1 MRSFPVRCVAPSLA
15 AAVLGLA
22 FAVTARAQATA
33 GPIPNPAAPAA
44 AAPAPDGDGVIL
56 IGGATTREG
65 FVKGRPLIE
74 TAAYKVHASRRD
86 APGIVEVHARDT
98 DIFYVLDGT
107 ATLVTGGRTIDART
121 TAPDEIRG
129 ARIEGG
135 TTRPLAR
142 GDVVIIPSGVPHWFR
157 DVQAPFLYYTV
168 KVTGPAPT
176 AGSGR

>member
-1 MRSFPVRCVAPSLA
+1 MATSLA
-15 AAVLGLA
+15 ALVLGLA

-33 GPIPNPAAPAA
+33 GPMPSQTAPAA
-44 AAPAPDGDGVIL
+44 TAPAPDGDGVIL
-56 IGGATTREG
+56 IGGAATRDA
-65 FVKGRPLIE
+65 FAKGRPLIE

-86 APGIVEVHARDT
+86 APGGAEVHGRDT

-121 TAPDEIRG
+121 TRPDEVRG
-129 ARIEGG
+129 SGIDGG
-135 TTRPLAR
+135 TARPLAK
-142 GDVVIIPSGVPHWFR
+142 GDVVIVPSGVPHWFR

-176 AGSGR
+176 AGGGR